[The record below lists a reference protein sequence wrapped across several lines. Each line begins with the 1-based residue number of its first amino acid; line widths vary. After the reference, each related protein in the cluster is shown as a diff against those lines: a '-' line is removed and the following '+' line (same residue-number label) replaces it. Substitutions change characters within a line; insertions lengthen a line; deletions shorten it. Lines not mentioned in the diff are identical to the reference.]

1 MEDNICFEFPVTIY
15 SVLEQISPT
24 LSRGRARIFYKYENR
39 NGSYISD
46 EFAEKLVASLPY
58 APVKGIYDNA
68 SGDYTDHG
76 PSNDYGRIY
85 GVVPKDMNFAWEPH
99 LDDDGVER
107 IYATADVL
115 LYTAMYKEANEIFGK
130 GQSMELYP
138 PSIKG
143 DWAIVNGKKL
153 FKFTDGCFFGL
164 QVLGDKAEPCFE
176 GASFFSLETSEDSEE
191 LIAKMFKLIN
201 ELNDYVSRHSI
212 GGKSNMEINFKVS
225 DSQKFNAIWALL
237 NPNYSEEGGWE
248 VTYTIC
254 DIWDD
259 YALVFN
265 YAENRYERV
274 AYTKDDEND
283 MVSLGEKTV
292 CYIIDVTEREKAALE
307 ALRATNGG
315 SYELVDEKFNSGAQA
330 AEEVSVLNEKIN
342 EYSTKIT
349 ELENSLSTLNTDKET
364 IEGNYAA
371 ANNTISELTEE
382 VNSLRQYKANN
393 EKERKLKVVE
403 SYSDLLSNELIEEF
417 EAKVDNYATA
427 ADLDKDLAY
436 ALKNS
441 NLSVF
446 ANAPVVIPISE
457 TTAGTLSEILD
468 KYKQK

>member
-1 MEDNICFEFPVTIY
+1 
-15 SVLEQISPT
+15 
-24 LSRGRARIFYKYENR
+24 
-39 NGSYISD
+39 
-46 EFAEKLVASLPY
+46 
-58 APVKGIYDNA
+58 
-68 SGDYTDHG
+68 
-76 PSNDYGRIY
+76 
-85 GVVPKDMNFAWEPH
+85 
-99 LDDDGVER
+99 
-107 IYATADVL
+107 
-115 LYTAMYKEANEIFGK
+115 
-130 GQSMELYP
+130 
-138 PSIKG
+138 
-143 DWAIVNGKKL
+143 
-153 FKFTDGCFFGL
+153 
-164 QVLGDKAEPCFE
+164 
-176 GASFFSLETSEDSEE
+176 
-191 LIAKMFKLIN
+191 
-201 ELNDYVSRHSI
+201 
-212 GGKSNMEINFKVS
+212 MEINFKVS

-274 AYTKDDEND
+274 TYTKDDESD

-330 AEEVSVLNEKIN
+330 VEEVGALNEKIN

-382 VNSLRQYKANN
+382 LNSLRQYKANN

-417 EAKVDNYATA
+417 EAKVDDYATA

-468 KYKQK
+468 KYK